1 MLTSIVLNNLI
12 GLNNLIK
19 KKNLDQH
26 GMIMLTVV
34 KMVKLLILEQLKY
47 TKQSFYFKTFLYSG
61 RG

>member
-1 MLTSIVLNNLI
+1 MLPPIVLNNLI
-12 GLNNLIK
+12 GLNNLI